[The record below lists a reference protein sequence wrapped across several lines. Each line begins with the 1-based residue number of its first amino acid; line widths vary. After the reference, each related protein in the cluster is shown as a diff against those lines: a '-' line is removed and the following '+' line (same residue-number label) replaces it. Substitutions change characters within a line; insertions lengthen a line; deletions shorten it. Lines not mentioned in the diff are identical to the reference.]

1 MLKLAFAIALTS
13 LAATHSISSPLTR
26 IEAYSSSTSVDT
38 IDIQKSFHQLLKEKL
53 HASKAVITS
62 DVNDS
67 LTEFMDKGA
76 ANLHDQNATPEQI
89 SNAREVLSDFI
100 DKLISNGDILRGSE
114 GNKVKMISVKT
125 YKQSKKGICP
135 LFPFC

>member
-1 MLKLAFAIALTS
+1 MLKLAFAITLTS
-13 LAATHSISSPLTR
+13 LAALRNISRPLTR
-26 IEAYSSSTSVDT
+26 VEAYSSLTRVDT
-38 IDIQKSFHQLLKEKL
+38 NDIQQSFRQLLKEKL

-67 LTEFMDKGA
+67 LTEFTDKGA
-76 ANLHDQNATPEQI
+76 AKLQDQNATPEQI
-89 SNAREVLSDFI
+89 RNARAVLSDFI
-100 DKLISNGDILRGSE
+100 DKLISNGDILRGPE
-114 GNKVKMISVKT
+114 GNKVKMISVQT